1 METLLVVAAAETPV
15 YRARFAQAMPDLHV
29 VGTDEGF
36 DPAAVDYVAGWHA
49 APGLFATLPG
59 LRAVFALGAGVDAL
73 LARDD
78 LPASLPLVRLLD
90 AGMAEQMVEYALFG
104 ALTWQRRV
112 HDYDLQQRHRLWR
125 KQPPRTRG
133 ETAIGVLG
141 LGSLGG
147 AVAGELA
154 RFGYPVTGWSRRPR
168 EVDGVRCLH
177 GDDGLVQ
184 LLGETDVLVNLLPST
199 PQTRGLLDRHR
210 LGLLRPGAYLVQ
222 ASRGDQFDHAALVDL
237 IDDGCLGGALLDVF
251 EREPLPTDS
260 PLWTHPRI
268 RITPHVAATTL
279 VEPAVQQIADN
290 IRRLRGGEPL
300 QGVVDRRQD
309 Y

>member
-15 YRARFAQAMPDLHV
+15 YRAGFAEAMPELRV
-29 VGTDEGF
+29 VGADDDY
-36 DPAAVDYVAGWHA
+36 DPATIDYVAGWNA
-49 APGLFATLPG
+49 PPGLFAGLPG
-59 LRAVFALGAGVDAL
+59 LRAVFALGAGVDTL

-78 LPASLPLVRLLD
+78 LPPSLPLVRLLD

-104 ALTWQRRV
+104 ALTWQRRI
-112 HDYDLQQRHRLWR
+112 HDYDVQQTRRLWLR
-125 KQPPRTRG
+125 QPPRTRA

-147 AVAGELA
+147 AVAGALA
-154 RFGYPVTGWSRRPR
+154 RFGYPVSGWSRRPR
-168 EVDGVRCLH
+168 SVDGVRCLH

-184 LLGETDVLVNLLPST
+184 LLRETDVLVNLLPST
-199 PQTRGLLDRHR
+199 PRTRGLLDRHR
-210 LGLLRPGAYLVQ
+210 LAMLRPGAYLVQ
-222 ASRGDQFDHAALVDL
+222 ASRGDQFDAAALLTLLDS
-237 IDDGCLGGALLDVF
+237 GQLGGALLDVF
-251 EREPLPTDS
+251 EREPLPVDS
-260 PLWTHPRI
+260 PLWAHPRV

-290 IRRLRGGEPL
+290 LRRLRDGEPM